1 MQAIS
6 KSVIQ
11 FYATRKWQVPTFQ
24 QQCWEAI
31 AAGKS
36 GVLNAPTGSGKTFA
50 IWLGL
55 LQRNPQPKAGLNVL
69 WITPLRALAAD
80 ICNAMQAAATEL
92 ETGWIVALRT
102 GDSDAKTREAIRR
115 KPPHALITTPES
127 LHLMLASKA
136 YESYFAR
143 LDAVVI
149 DEWHELLGSKR
160 AVQVELALSRLNS
173 FRSNLQIW
181 GISATIGNLDQAM
194 DVLLGKNNK
203 GLLIRSGVSRYP
215 EIHTLFPETDT
226 PLPWAGHIGISM
238 LEQVL
243 GVIRSNK
250 STLVFT
256 NTRSQTEIWYHALLD
271 AEPDLAGCIAMHHG
285 SIDQDV
291 RAWVER
297 ALHEGILKA
306 VVCTSSLDLGVDFR
320 PVDAIVQIGSPK
332 SVARFIQRA
341 GRSGHRPDATSR
353 IWVAPTH
360 ALELIETAAIRDAIA
375 VGSIEARI
383 PIQNT
388 FDVLLQYLVT
398 LAVSDGFDPEQIYL
412 EIKATHA
419 FASLNRRDFDWIVV
433 FITTGG
439 AALQAYPDYVKAIW
453 ENGRI
458 VVKDKR
464 TAMRHRLTMG
474 TIVSDPMLRVQ
485 FQSGGTLGS
494 VEEWFVSKLKPGDV
508 FWFAGKVLELV
519 QVRDLKVFVRLSK
532 KKQGTVP
539 QWMGGRM
546 PLSSCLSEFIRM
558 QIDGYVRRKHPLHP
572 ELEHLSTVFELQQ
585 QRSLLPSANQLL
597 IEYIESKEGYHVFVF
612 PFEGRLVHE
621 GLGALIAWRIAQL
634 TPISFSIGMNDYGF
648 ELLSDQPI
656 PIEEALEQDLF
667 RLEGLHE
674 DLLASINAAELARR
688 KFREIAAI
696 AGLVFQGYPGK
707 NLGTKHLQSSSRLL
721 FDVFTQYDSNNLLM
735 KQAVD
740 EVFSNQ
746 LEEKRLTEALLRIQG
761 QKIELMR
768 PTQYTPLCFPILV
781 DRLRE
786 RFSNEPI
793 EERIRK
799 LIAAQTASGKGK

>member
-1 MQAIS
+1 MNSIFSQI
-6 KSVIQ
+6 KQ
-11 FYATRKWQVPTFQ
+11 YYALRNWQIPEFQ
-24 QQCWEAI
+24 QECWDAF

-36 GVLNAPTGSGKTFA
+36 GLLNAPTGSGKTFA

-55 LQRNPQPKAGLNVL
+55 LQRNPSPKPGLHVL

-80 ICNAMQAAATEL
+80 ICKAMQDSAIEL
-92 ETGWIVALRT
+92 GTNWTVSLRT
-102 GDSDAKTREAIRR
+102 GDSDAKTRDAIRR
-115 KPPHALITTPES
+115 KPPHALVTTPES
-127 LHLMLASKA
+127 LHLMLASKG
-136 YESYFAR
+136 YENYFAQ

-149 DEWHELLGSKR
+149 DEWHELLSSKR
-160 AVQVELALSRLNS
+160 AVQVELALSRLKS
-173 FRSNLQIW
+173 FRSNLLVW
-181 GISATIGNLDQAM
+181 GISATIGNLEQAR
-194 DVLLGKNNK
+194 DVLLGVNNL
-203 GLLIRSGVSRYP
+203 GVLIRSNLKRLP
-215 EIHTLFPETDT
+215 EIHTLFPESDS

-243 GVIRSNK
+243 VVIRSNN

-271 AEPDLAGCIAMHHG
+271 AEPDLAGNIAMHHG
-285 SIDQDV
+285 SIDMAV
-291 RAWVER
+291 RSWVER
-297 ALHEGILKA
+297 ALHEGILKV

-360 ALELIETAAIRDAIA
+360 ALEMVETAAIRDALA
-375 VGSIEARI
+375 AGSIEART
-383 PIQNT
+383 PIENPT
-388 FDVLLQYLVT
+388 DVLVQYLIT
-398 LAVSDGFDPEQIYL
+398 LAVSDGFLPDVTFA
-412 EIKATHA
+412 EIKKTHA
-419 FASLNRRDFDWIVV
+419 YCKLSKVAFEWIVA

-439 AALQAYPDYVKAIW
+439 KALQAYSDFVKAIV
-453 ENGRI
+453 EDGR
-458 VVKDKR
+458 VYVKDKR

-485 FQSGGTLGS
+485 FQSGGFLGT
-494 VEEWFVSKLKPGDV
+494 VEEWFVSKLNPGDV
-508 FWFAGKVLELV
+508 FWFAGKVLELIH
-519 QVRDLKVFVRLSK
+519 VRDLKVIVKLSK

-546 PLSSCLSEFIRM
+546 PLSSCLSEFIRL
-558 QIDGYVRRKHPLHP
+558 QIDNYVKGVKPLHP
-572 ELEHLSTVFELQQ
+572 ELEHLKPVFELQQ
-585 QRSLLPSANQLL
+585 QRSVLPSANQLL
-597 IEYIESKEGYHVFVF
+597 IEYVESREGHHVFVF

-634 TPISFSIGMNDYGF
+634 TPITFSIGMNDYGF

-656 PIEEALEQDLF
+656 PIEEALELDLF
-667 RLEGLHE
+667 RLESLHE
-674 DLLASINAAELARR
+674 DMLASINAAELARR

-721 FDVFTQYDSNNLLM
+721 FDVFHQYDSDNLLM

-740 EVFSNQ
+740 EVFANQ
-746 LEEKRLTEALLRIQG
+746 LEEMRLREALQRIQT
-761 QKIELMR
+761 QEIVLQR
-768 PTQYTPLCFPILV
+768 PVNYTPLCFPILV

-786 RFSNEPI
+786 RFSNETI
-793 EERIRK
+793 EERIK
-799 LIAAQTASGKGK
+799 KIIAAQTQ

>member
-1 MQAIS
+1 MHSIFPNIKKYYKCRAWKIP
-6 KSVIQ
+6 
-11 FYATRKWQVPTFQ
+11 AFQ
-24 QQCWEAI
+24 QECWDALLQ
-31 AAGKS
+31 GKS
-36 GVLNAPTGSGKTFA
+36 GLLNAPTGSGKTFA
-50 IWLGL
+50 IWLGI
-55 LQRNPQPKAGLNVL
+55 LQRNPRPKTGLNVL

-80 ICNAMQAAATEL
+80 ICNAMQASASEL
-92 ETGWIVALRT
+92 ESNWTVSLRT
-102 GDSDAKTREAIRR
+102 GDSDAKTRDAIRR
-115 KPPHALITTPES
+115 KPPHALVTTPES
-127 LHLMLASKA
+127 LHLMLASKG
-136 YESYFAR
+136 YENYFSQ
-143 LDAVVI
+143 LDAVIV
-149 DEWHELLGSKR
+149 DEWHELLSSKR
-160 AVQVELALSRLNS
+160 AVQVELALSRLKS
-173 FRSNLQIW
+173 FRPNLLVW
-181 GISATIGNLDQAM
+181 GISATIGNLEQAM
-194 DVLLGKNNK
+194 DVLLGINNS
-203 GLLIRSGVSRYP
+203 GVLIRSNLKRLP
-215 EIHTLFPETDT
+215 EIHTLFPDSDS

-243 GVIRSNK
+243 GVIRNNK

-271 AEPDLAGCIAMHHG
+271 AEPDLAGNIAMHHG
-285 SIDQDV
+285 SIDMEV
-291 RAWVER
+291 RSWVER
-297 ALHEGILKA
+297 ALHDGILKA

-360 ALELIETAAIRDAIA
+360 ALEMVETAAIRDALA
-375 VGSIEARI
+375 AGSIEART
-383 PIQNT
+383 PIENPT
-388 FDVLLQYLVT
+388 DVLLQYLVT
-398 LAVSDGFDPEQIYL
+398 LAVSDGFVPDVTFA
-412 EIKATHA
+412 EIKKTHA
-419 FASLNRRDFDWIVV
+419 YSKLSKVEFDWIVA

-439 AALQAYPDYVKAIW
+439 KALQAYPDFVKAIE

-458 VVKDKR
+458 VIKDKR

-485 FQSGGTLGS
+485 FQSGGFLGT
-494 VEEWFVSKLKPGDV
+494 VEEWFISKLNPGDV

-519 QVRDLKVFVRLSK
+519 NVRDLKVIVKLSK

-546 PLSSCLSEFIRM
+546 PLSSCLSDFIRL
-558 QIDGYVRRKHPLHP
+558 QIDGYVKGHKPLHP
-572 ELEHLSTVFELQQ
+572 ELVHLKTIFELQQ
-585 QRSLLPSANQLL
+585 QRSVLPASHQLL
-597 IEYIESKEGYHVFVF
+597 IECIESREGHHVFVF

-634 TPISFSIGMNDYGF
+634 TPITFSIGMNDYGF

-656 PIEEALEQDLF
+656 PLEEALELDLF

-674 DLLASINAAELARR
+674 DLLSSINAAELARR

-696 AGLVFQGYPGK
+696 SGLVFQGYPGK

-721 FDVFTQYDSNNLLM
+721 FDVFNQYDIDNLLM

-740 EVFSNQ
+740 EVFANQ
-746 LEEKRLTEALLRIQG
+746 LEEKRLREALQRIQT
-761 QKIELMR
+761 QEIVLQR
-768 PTQYTPLCFPILV
+768 PVNYTPLCFPILV

-786 RFSNEPI
+786 RFSNEAI
-793 EERIRK
+793 EDRVKK
-799 LIAAQTASGKGK
+799 LIAAQTQ